1 MTRASP
7 AFDLH
12 TEIRMTTTLE
22 VYILPQNVNV
32 KVCFGGIPGQG
43 LILQNEM
50 SYSKLGVRANLNSR
64 SPYIGVFVSPP
75 QDTTLHLPDLSLEV
89 SGLD

>member
-1 MTRASP
+1 M
-7 AFDLH
+7 LW
-12 TEIRMTTTLE
+12 
-22 VYILPQNVNV
+22 
-32 KVCFGGIPGQG
+32 GIPDQG

-50 SYSKLGVRANLNSR
+50 SYSKLGVKANLNSR

-75 QDTTLHLPDLSLEV
+75 QNAALPLPDLSLEV